1 MRFTFPFL
9 KTKKEKP
16 YYFCLYINDHSID
29 GFVLETIQGSYKIRA
44 EKKRRQSSG
53 FDKIL
58 EDTDNLISDL
68 EMKVSGDLSKTIF
81 FLPTQMIDAVTHE
94 IKDPHKTTIKK
105 ISSELELEPLG
116 YIDIQEAIQ
125 GYINQKSFVNCM
137 VVQLS
142 ESEIEVTIYKG
153 GV

>member
-16 YYFCLYINDHSID
+16 YYFCLYINDHTID

-81 FLPTQMIDAVTHE
+81 LKDKNPLDKKCDCYVCQNYKRNYLSHLFRAKE
-94 IKDPHKTTIKK
+94 ITALKLVSFHNVYFFNTFVENIREKIKNGK
-105 ISSELELEPLG
+105 L
-116 YIDIQEAIQ
+116 
-125 GYINQKSFVNCM
+125 
-137 VVQLS
+137 
-142 ESEIEVTIYKG
+142 
-153 GV
+153 